1 MRQRTFISL
10 ALIVFL
16 AIVSGW
22 LALSNPT
29 ISLGDINREIKVH
42 LGLDLQGGLRVLLRA
57 DVPEGTTVDP
67 ASLEVARG
75 IIENRVNALGVTEP
89 LVQVQGSNRIVVELP
104 GIQNPDEAIKVFGST
119 GLLEFVDAGSVAPVE
134 GELISTTGPSPA
146 NSCSGA
152 VAQQNPTPTITPSS
166 TISPTDSITP
176 TNPVAP
182 TRVFTT
188 VMTGDCL
195 DANVTGVQF
204 DPTTNQPI
212 IGFGTKGEGT
222 RIFGDFTTN
231 NVGKYLA
238 IVLDKRVISAP
249 VINSPITGG
258 NGVIEGRFT
267 ATEAQNLAV
276 QLKFGSLPIPL
287 VIETTTNI
295 GPTLGQD
302 SVDRSLVA
310 GAIGLGIVSLF
321 MLLFYRLPGV
331 VAVIAL
337 TIYGLISFTIY
348 KVGIP
353 GFFPY
358 VTLTLP
364 GIAGFVLS
372 LGVAVDSNF
381 LVFERMKEELR
392 AGRPLSQA
400 VEIGFDRA
408 WSAILDSNVAMVI
421 SAIILFWFGSSFGAS
436 LVAGFALTFGI
447 GVMLSIFTAVF
458 VTRTILRFII
468 DVGLFPNLWW
478 WGIKPDETGTH
489 AAPEPKITRVID
501 FVGKRRWYFLLS
513 ILMIVPGLVAIGV
526 NLAQTGVP
534 FQLGIDFTGGTNWE
548 ITDITRQPTTDEVRA
563 IFGRYGIRDATPIP
577 ETFEGKPAFL
587 IRSSEVRPEVK
598 TQIANDLRPII
609 GNFTEVRFESAG
621 PLIGA
626 EVAQRAAI
634 AVLLTSIGVLLYM
647 AFAFRNAPH
656 PFRYG
661 ICAIIAMLHDIL
673 VVLGAT
679 AIFGILFG
687 WQFDALVLTAL
698 LTVIGFAINDTIVV
712 FDRIREN
719 VKRIHTES
727 FDDIVNHS
735 IMETLGRSLNTQLA
749 VAFTLTA
756 LTLFGG
762 VTTQQFTLTM
772 LIGLISVT
780 YSSIFNA
787 AQLLVVWE
795 HGGVGNFFRR
805 LIGRQREA
813 TAPSNS

>member
-16 AIVSGW
+16 AIVTGW

-29 ISLGDINREIKVH
+29 IPLGDVSREIKVH
-42 LGLDLQGGLRVLLRA
+42 LGLDLQGGLRVLLAA
-57 DVPEGTTVDP
+57 DVPEGTVIDP
-67 ASLEVARG
+67 DSMNVARG
-75 IIENRVNALGVTEP
+75 IIANRVDALGVTEP
-89 LVQVQGSNRIVVELP
+89 LVQLQGTNRIVVELP
-104 GIQNPDEAIKVFGST
+104 GIQNPDDAIKVFGNT
-119 GLLEFVDAGSVAPVE
+119 GLLEFVDAGANPPAK
-134 GELISTTGPSPA
+134 GELVSTTGA
-146 NSCSGA
+146 TATNSCSD
-152 VAQQNPTPTITPSS
+152 VLTQPTPVPTITPAV
-166 TISPTDSITP
+166 TISPTNAIIP
-176 TNPVAP
+176 TNPITS

-195 DANVTGVQF
+195 DANQTGVQF
-204 DPTTNQPI
+204 DPTTNQPL
-212 IGFGTKGEGT
+212 IGFAMKGDGAK
-222 RIFGDFTTN
+222 IFGDFTSS

-238 IVLDKRVISAP
+238 IVLDGRVISAP

-258 NGVIEGRFT
+258 NGEIQGSFT
-267 ATEAQNLAV
+267 LEEAQNLAV
-276 QLKFGSLPIPL
+276 QLKFGSLPFPL
-287 VIETTTNI
+287 RIETRTEI

-302 SVDRSLVA
+302 SVDRSLIA

-321 MLLFYRLPGV
+321 MILFYRLPGV

-337 TIYGLISFTIY
+337 SIYGLMSFTIY

-353 GFFPY
+353 GFFDY

-392 AGRPLSQA
+392 AGRPLAQA

-421 SAIILFWFGSSFGAS
+421 SSVILFWFGSSFGAS
-436 LVAGFALTFGI
+436 LVAGFALTLGI
-447 GVMLSIFTAVF
+447 GVILSIFTATF

-468 DVGLFPNLWW
+468 EIGLFTNLWW
-478 WGIKPDETGTH
+478 WGAQPSDNVQRADSK
-489 AAPEPKITRVID
+489 RVLD

-513 ILMIVPGLVAIGV
+513 ILMIIPGLVAMAINVG
-526 NLAQTGVP
+526 QTGAP

-548 ITDITRQPTTDEVRA
+548 ITKITRQPTTEEVRA
-563 IFGRYGIRDATPIP
+563 IFGKYGIRDATPIP
-577 ETFEGKPAFL
+577 ETLEGQPAFL
-587 IRSSEVRPEVK
+587 IRSSQVTPEVK
-598 TQIANDLRPII
+598 LQIANELRGII
-609 GNFTEVRFESAG
+609 GNYTEVRFESAG

-626 EVAQRAAI
+626 EVTQRAAI
-634 AVLLTSIGVLLYM
+634 AVALTSLGVLLYM

-673 VVLGAT
+673 VVLGVT
-679 AIFGILFG
+679 AIFGIVLG

-719 VKRIHTES
+719 VNRLHNLE
-727 FDDIVNHS
+727 FDEIVNHS
-735 IMETLGRSLNTQLA
+735 LMETLGRSLNTQLA
-749 VAFTLTA
+749 VAFTLAA

-762 VTTQQFTLTM
+762 ITTQQFTLTM

-795 HGGVGNFFRR
+795 HGNFGDAFRR
-805 LIGRQREA
+805 LFGRRRAALES
-813 TAPSNS
+813 TR

>member
-1 MRQRTFISL
+1 MRQRTFISF
-10 ALIVFL
+10 ALIVL
-16 AIVSGW
+16 LTIVTGW
-22 LALSNPT
+22 LSLSNPT
-29 ISLGDINREIKVH
+29 ITLGDISREIRVH
-42 LGLDLQGGLRVLLRA
+42 LGLDLQGGLRVLLQA
-57 DVPEGTTVDP
+57 DVPEGTVVD
-67 ASLEVARG
+67 AGSMQVARD
-75 IIENRVNALGVTEP
+75 IIERRVNALGVAEP
-89 LVQVQGSNRIVVELP
+89 LVQLQGTNRIVVELP
-104 GIQNPDEAIKVFGST
+104 GIQNPDQAIQVFGGT
-119 GLLEFVDAGSVAPVE
+119 GLLEFVDAGPTGLVE
-134 GELISTTGPSPA
+134 GQEIQTTGPTLD
-146 NSCSGA
+146 NSCSDS
-152 VAQQNPTPTITPSS
+152 VAQANPTAVPTVSPTSA
-166 TISPTDSITP
+166 ISPTNTVTN
-176 TNPVAP
+176 TNPIDAGTVY
-182 TRVFTT
+182 TT

-195 DANVTGVQF
+195 QTATVVFN
-204 DPTTNQPI
+204 PTTNQPEI
-212 IGFGTKGEGT
+212 SFTLKGDGVK
-222 RIFGDFTTN
+222 IFGDFTTA
-231 NVGKYLA
+231 NVGKFLA
-238 IVLDKRVISAP
+238 IALDKRVISSP
-249 VINSPITGG
+249 TINSPITGG
-258 NGVIEGRFT
+258 SGVIEGRFT
-267 ATEAQNLAV
+267 LEEANNLAV
-276 QLKFGSLPIPL
+276 QLRFGSLPIPL
-287 VIETTTNI
+287 RIETTTNI

-321 MLLFYRLPGV
+321 MILFYRVPGV
-331 VAVIAL
+331 VAVVAL
-337 TIYGLISFTIY
+337 TIYGFLSFTIY
-348 KVGIP
+348 KVGVP
-353 GFFPY
+353 GFFPF

-392 AGRPLSQA
+392 AGRPLPQA

-421 SAIILFWFGSSFGAS
+421 SSGILLWFGTSFGAS
-436 LVAGFALTFGI
+436 LVAGFALTLGI

-458 VTRTILRFII
+458 VTRTILRFLI

-478 WGIKPDETGTH
+478 WGVKPDASGVH
-489 AAPEPKITRVID
+489 AAPSARNARMID

-513 ILMIVPGLVAIGV
+513 LLMLIPGLVAMGI
-526 NLAQTGVP
+526 NWSRTGAP
-534 FQLGIDFTGGTNWE
+534 FELGIDFTGGTNWE
-548 ITDITRQPTTDEVRA
+548 ITDVSRIPTTDEVRA
-563 IFGRYGIRDATPIP
+563 IYGRYGIRDATPIP
-577 ETFEGKPAFL
+577 ETLEGKPAFL
-587 IRSSEVRPEVK
+587 IRSSQVLPEVK
-598 TQIANDLRPII
+598 LQIANDLRALV

-634 AVLLTSIGVLLYM
+634 AVLLTSLGVLLYM

-656 PFRYG
+656 AFRYG
-661 ICAIIAMLHDIL
+661 VCAIIAMLHDVL

-687 WQFDALVLTAL
+687 WQFDSLVLTAV

-719 VKRIHTES
+719 VKRVHNTT

-772 LIGLISVT
+772 LIGLASVT

-787 AQLLVVWE
+787 AQFLVVWE
-795 HGGVGNFFRR
+795 HGQVGNFFRR
-805 LIGRQREA
+805 LFGRQPKEA
-813 TAPSNS
+813 TA